1 MVAAAGPTHAH
12 DSFDFSFKNY
22 ICVIFSGM
30 CAHAHMC
37 ACVSVSSV
45 PLWGTKDSCRC
56 LHHVGTSDPCQA
68 IQLLSECLY
77 LLDYLPS
84 PWFVSGSVKT
94 HSHLAHKALFQDTPL
109 TLKVLSP
116 FLWKPLTLSA
126 DPCPSDPR
134 GRPASPCSALP
145 EPPGTQPLPVGLQSR
160 RRAWHGS
167 IAVCQG
173 S

>member
-12 DSFDFSFKNY
+12 DFFGLSFKNY

-45 PLWGTKDSCRC
+45 PLCGAKDSCRR
-56 LHHVGTSDPCQA
+56 LHHVGTSDLCQA

-77 LLDYLPS
+77 LLDFTS
-84 PWFVSGSVKT
+84 
-94 HSHLAHKALFQDTPL
+94 
-109 TLKVLSP
+109 
-116 FLWKPLTLSA
+116 
-126 DPCPSDPR
+126 
-134 GRPASPCSALP
+134 
-145 EPPGTQPLPVGLQSR
+145 QSL
-160 RRAWHGS
+160 
-167 IAVCQG
+167 VCQWF

>member
-1 MVAAAGPTHAH
+1 MVAAAGPTRAH
-12 DSFDFSFKNY
+12 DSFGFSFKNY

-45 PLWGTKDSCRC
+45 PLWGTKDSCRR
-56 LHHVGTSDPCQA
+56 LKHVGTSDPCQA

-94 HSHLAHKALFQDTPL
+94 HTLL
-109 TLKVLSP
+109 TRLS
-116 FLWKPLTLSA
+116 FRTL
-126 DPCPSDPR
+126 P
-134 GRPASPCSALP
+134 
-145 EPPGTQPLPVGLQSR
+145 
-160 RRAWHGS
+160 
-167 IAVCQG
+167 
-173 S
+173 